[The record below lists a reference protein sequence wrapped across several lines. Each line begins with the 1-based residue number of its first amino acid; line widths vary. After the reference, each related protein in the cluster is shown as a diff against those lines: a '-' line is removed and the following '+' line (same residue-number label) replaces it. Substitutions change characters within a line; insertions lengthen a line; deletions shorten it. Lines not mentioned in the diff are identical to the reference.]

1 MKNYEEAV
9 NNILEMFRE
18 QNFPKQLSISIIRK
32 SKEEPAIPSDKWSIL
47 NRMIMAMV
55 GRTLDAR
62 TFKQWESAE
71 RHVKKG
77 AKSFPIIAPITKK
90 ITDEETGEEKVK
102 LIGFRAMPV
111 FPVELTDGKPL
122 PSFDYTPTTIPLSTQ
137 KLTKVIEKLGGTV
150 KWAPIRG
157 NALGFYRPTDKSIT
171 LSSPEF
177 VTFAHEAS
185 HFVHDTIENILL
197 VDQKKAEIIAELGA
211 SVLCE
216 IVGEHGYEQ
225 QSYQYIKSYCRDKE
239 PKAVLSAINSVLTTV
254 EKIIN
259 IIISKLDQE

>member
-9 NNILEMFRE
+9 NNILEMFKE
-18 QNFPKQLSISIIRK
+18 QSFPRQLSISIIRK
-32 SKEEPAIPSDKWSIL
+32 SKEEPEIPSDHWSIL
-47 NRMIMAMV
+47 NRMLMVMV

-62 TFKQWESAE
+62 TYKQWQATE
-71 RHVKKG
+71 RQVKKG
-77 AKSFPIIAPITKK
+77 AKSFPIIAPITRKVM
-90 ITDEETGEEKVK
+90 DEDTGEEKIK

-122 PSFDYTPTTIPLSTQ
+122 PSFDYTPADIHLSSQ

-150 KWAPIRG
+150 RWAPIRG
-157 NALGFYRPTDKSIT
+157 NALGFYRPSDNSIT

-177 VTFAHEAS
+177 ITLAHES
-185 HFVHDTIENILL
+185 VHFVHDTLENILT
-197 VDQKKAEIIAELGA
+197 VDTKKAEIIAELGA

-225 QSYQYIKSYCRDKE
+225 QSYTYIKSYCKDKD

-259 IIISKLDQE
+259 IIISNIDE

>member
-1 MKNYEEAV
+1 MKNFDDAV
-9 NNILEMFRE
+9 QNIMEMFKD
-18 QNFPKQLSISIIRK
+18 QNFPQQLSITIIRK
-32 SKEEPAIPSDKWSIL
+32 SKDAPEIPSDHWSIL
-47 NRMIMAMV
+47 NRMLMVMV

-62 TFKQWESAE
+62 TFKQWEAAE

-77 AKSFPIIAPITKK
+77 AKSFRIIAPITRKV
-90 ITDEETGEEKVK
+90 TDEETGEEKIK

-111 FPVELTDGKPL
+111 FAVELTDGKPL
-122 PSFDYTPTTIPLSTQ
+122 PSFDYTPDQIPLNTK

-157 NALGFYRPTDKSIT
+157 NALGFYRPSDKSIT

-197 VDQKKAEIIAELGA
+197 VDPKKAEIIAELSA

-225 QSYQYIKSYCRDKE
+225 QSYQYIQSYCKDKE

-259 IIISKLDQE
+259 IIITNLYQD

>member
-9 NNILEMFRE
+9 NNILEMFKE
-18 QNFPKQLSISIIRK
+18 QSFPRQLSISIIRK
-32 SKEEPAIPSDKWSIL
+32 SKDEPAIPSDKWSIL

-62 TFKQWESAE
+62 TYKQWQSAE
-71 RHVKKG
+71 RQVKKG

-90 ITDEETGEEKVK
+90 VTNEDTGEEKVK

-111 FPVELTDGKPL
+111 FAVELTDGKPL
-122 PSFDYTPTTIPLSTQ
+122 PSFDYTPSQIPLNTQ

-157 NALGFYRPTDKSIT
+157 NALGFYRPSDKSIT

-177 VTFAHEAS
+177 VTFAHEAT
-185 HFVHDTIENILL
+185 HFVHDIVENILL
-197 VDQKKAEIIAELGA
+197 VDNKKAEIIAELGA

-216 IVGEHGYEQ
+216 IVGESGYEQ
-225 QSYQYIKSYCRDKE
+225 QSYQYIQSYCRDKE

-259 IIISKLDQE
+259 IIITNLDQD

>member
-1 MKNYEEAV
+1 MKNFDEAV
-9 NNILEMFRE
+9 QNILEMFRE
-18 QNFPKQLSISIIRK
+18 QSFPKQLSISIIRK
-32 SKEEPAIPSDKWSIL
+32 SKDEPEIPSDHWSIL
-47 NRMIMAMV
+47 NRMLMV
-55 GRTLDAR
+55 MIGRTLDAR
-62 TFKQWESAE
+62 TYKQWQTAE
-71 RHVKKG
+71 RQVKKG

-90 ITDEETGEEKVK
+90 VVDEESGEEKIK

-122 PSFDYTPTTIPLSTQ
+122 PSFDYTPADIPLSSQ

-150 KWAPIRG
+150 RWAPIRG
-157 NALGFYRPTDKSIT
+157 NALGFYRPSDKSIT

-197 VDQKKAEIIAELGA
+197 VDSKKAEIIAELSA

-225 QSYQYIKSYCRDKE
+225 QSYQYIKSYCKDKD

-259 IIISKLDQE
+259 IIISNIDQD

>member
-1 MKNYEEAV
+1 MKNFDDAV
-9 NNILEMFRE
+9 TNILEMFKE
-18 QNFPKQLSISIIRK
+18 QNFPQQLSITIIRK
-32 SKEEPAIPSDKWSIL
+32 SKDEPAIPSDHWSIL
-47 NRMIMAMV
+47 NRMLMVMV

-62 TFKQWESAE
+62 TYKQWQTAE
-71 RHVKKG
+71 RQVKKG

-90 ITDEETGEEKVK
+90 VTDEDTGEEKVK

-111 FPVELTDGKPL
+111 FPVELTEGKPL
-122 PSFDYTPTTIPLSTQ
+122 PAFDYTPTTIPLSTQ

-150 KWAPIRG
+150 RWAPIRG
-157 NALGFYRPTDKSIT
+157 HALGFYRPSDKSIT

-177 VTFAHEAS
+177 ITFAHEAT
-185 HFVHDTIENILL
+185 HFVHDTVENILL

>member
-1 MKNYEEAV
+1 MKNFDEAV
-9 NNILEMFRE
+9 QNIMEMFKE
-18 QNFPKQLSISIIRK
+18 QSFPKQLSITIIRK
-32 SKEEPAIPSDKWSIL
+32 SQDEPAIPSDKWSIL
-47 NRMIMAMV
+47 NRMLMVMV

-62 TFKQWESAE
+62 TFKQWQSAE

-77 AKSFPIIAPITKK
+77 AKSFQIIAPITKK
-90 ITDEETGEEKVK
+90 VTDDETGEEKVK

-111 FPVELTDGKPL
+111 FPVELTDGKAL
-122 PSFDYTPTTIPLSTQ
+122 PSFDYTPATIPLSTQ

-157 NALGFYRPTDKSIT
+157 NALGFYRPADKSIT

-197 VDQKKAEIIAELGA
+197 VDNKKAEIVAELGA

-216 IVGEHGYEQ
+216 IVGESGYEQ
-225 QSYQYIKSYCRDKE
+225 QSYTYIKSYCKDKE

-259 IIISKLDQE
+259 IIISNLDQE

>member
-1 MKNYEEAV
+1 MKNFDEAV
-9 NNILEMFRE
+9 QNIMELFRE
-18 QNFPKQLSISIIRK
+18 QSFPKQLSISIIRK
-32 SKEEPAIPSDKWSIL
+32 SKEEPKIPSDKWSIL
-47 NRMIMAMV
+47 NRMLMVMV

-62 TFKQWESAE
+62 TYKQWQSAE
-71 RHVKKG
+71 RQVKKG

-90 ITDEETGEEKVK
+90 IIDEETGEEKVK

-122 PSFDYTPTTIPLSTQ
+122 PTFDYTPAQIPLSTQ

-150 KWAPIRG
+150 KWAPICG
-157 NALGFYRPTDKSIT
+157 NALGFYRPADKSIT

-259 IIISKLDQE
+259 IIISKLDQD

>member
-1 MKNYEEAV
+1 MKNFDQAV
-9 NNILEMFRE
+9 QNILEMFKE
-18 QNFPKQLSISIIRK
+18 QNFPQQLSITIIRK
-32 SKEEPAIPSDKWSIL
+32 SQYEPAIPSDHWSIL
-47 NRMIMAMV
+47 NRMLMVMV

-62 TFKQWESAE
+62 TYKQWQSAE
-71 RHVKKG
+71 RQVKKG

-90 ITDEETGEEKVK
+90 VTDEETGKEKIK

-111 FPVELTDGKPL
+111 FAVELTDGKPL
-122 PSFDYTPTTIPLSTQ
+122 PAFDYTPATIPLSSQ

-150 KWAPIRG
+150 RWAPIRG
-157 NALGFYRPTDKSIT
+157 NTLGFYRPSNKSIT

-177 VTFAHEAS
+177 VTFAHEVS
-185 HFVHDTIENILL
+185 HFVHDMIENILL
-197 VDQKKAEIIAELGA
+197 VDPKKAEIIAELSA

-216 IVGEHGYEQ
+216 IVGESGYEQ
-225 QSYQYIKSYCRDKE
+225 QSYQYIKSYCKDKD

-259 IIISKLDQE
+259 IIITNLAE